1 MATVRT
7 RERGERGALEAQLD
21 VLHRRARSIAARP
34 EVLERVQPRRRLPED
49 EGQQREEGD
58 QRSAG
63 QEQVRF
69 LGGPGIL

>member
-1 MATVRT
+1 VATVRT
-7 RERGERGALEAQLD
+7 RELGERCAFEAQLD
-21 VLHRRARSIAARP
+21 VLRRRARGIGARP
-34 EVLERVQPRRRLPED
+34 EVLERVQSRRRLPED

-69 LGGPGIL
+69 LGDPGIL